1 MGDYYDVFYLYKIR
15 FDSLYDSRVDL
26 NVGEA
31 RFSGESFYT
40 FFKVYKSYKLVGNS
54 LRIAVYSGKVVDIVC
69 VIVKS
74 NQIYTDINVSINKK
88 IYFYKFLIV
97 S

>member
-1 MGDYYDVFYLYKIR
+1 MR

-26 NVGEA
+26 NVVEV

-69 VIVKS
+69 KIKS
-74 NQIYTDINVSINKK
+74 NIHRYKCIN
-88 IYFYKFLIV
+88 
-97 S
+97 